1 MHPDVTEEGALQE
14 LGAEAGAT
22 DRDQRR
28 PGTSAPAV
36 DGPSQDPL
44 PGPALAPNQ
53 DHGIGRGDLA
63 PLLQHESQLGIV
75 ADQRDLGDLARDL
88 LLQVVHAILEVPE
101 SLDPLQHG
109 ADLGRRERFRQVIE
123 RAATHRLDRVVDAPV
138 SRDDHHGHPRC
149 PSQECLHQVETRVL
163 AEPEVQQRHVE
174 SRSLERLQCVGDP
187 RGFLDRLALR
197 LEGRSEGRADIR
209 LVINDQ
215 DSHGSIWRR
224 RSVFV
229 SSIVVD
235 RMPGV

>member
-1 MHPDVTEEGALQE
+1 M
-14 LGAEAGAT
+14 
-22 DRDQRR
+22 DR
-28 PGTSAPAV
+28 
-36 DGPSQDPL
+36 PSQDPL
-44 PGPALAPNQ
+44 ARPALAPNQ
-53 DHGIGRGDLA
+53 DHGIGRGDLT

-174 SRSLERLQCVGDP
+174 SRSL
-187 RGFLDRLALR
+187 DRLRMRRRSPR
-197 LEGRSEGRADIR
+197 LPRPLGASTRGPTRRVVADIR